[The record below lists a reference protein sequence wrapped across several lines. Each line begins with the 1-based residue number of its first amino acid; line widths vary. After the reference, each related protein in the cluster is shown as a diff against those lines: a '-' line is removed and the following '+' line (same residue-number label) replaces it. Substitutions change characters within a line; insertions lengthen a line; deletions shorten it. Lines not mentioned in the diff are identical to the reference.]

1 MYFTKVLSLAFLFV
15 CLGSSTFG
23 QQCVH
28 IGGGVITN
36 IGVITPNR
44 TLGTAIGDLKGAIG
58 VEILTNLR
66 GPWNDCLLG
75 SRLLGHRSRRHD
87 FCRTCSIGSL
97 SRCTR
102 SLRGRHLPRV
112 DKWWDGEI

>member
-1 MYFTKVLSLAFLFV
+1 MKTVELFQNRRRTMYFTKVLSLAFLFV

-75 SRLLGHRSRRHD
+75 HD
-87 FCRTCSIGSL
+87 FWVTEVGDTIFVEPAQL
-97 SRCTR
+97 AAF
-102 SLRGRHLPRV
+102 P
-112 DKWWDGEI
+112 DG